1 MKRRTKQPL
10 SIQLRKQF
18 IPIFNIIVRCT
29 HYTFQSKDDIFLFQF
44 IAHWVINITP
54 DFFTIANFFCFIL
67 E

>member
-1 MKRRTKQPL
+1 MKWRTKQPL
-10 SIQLRKQF
+10 SIQLWKQF

-54 DFFTIANFFCFIL
+54 DFFLLPIFFVHIL

>member
-10 SIQLRKQF
+10 SIQLWKQF

-54 DFFTIANFFCFIL
+54 DFLPLPIFFVHIL